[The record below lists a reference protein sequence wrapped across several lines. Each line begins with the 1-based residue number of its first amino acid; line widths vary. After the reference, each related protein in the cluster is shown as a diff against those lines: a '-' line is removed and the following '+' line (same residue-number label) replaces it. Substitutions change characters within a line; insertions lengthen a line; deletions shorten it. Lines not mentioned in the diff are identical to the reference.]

1 MINSIILPL
10 FLRTLQ
16 SGING
21 GKVVWKQILN
31 FALNGAYHVVANS
44 ICLAM
49 LLIRIHGMEEIRNL
63 KSQLALYLL

>member
-10 FLRTLQ
+10 FLLTLQ

-31 FALNGAYHVVANS
+31 FALNGAYVVANS

>member
-10 FLRTLQ
+10 FLLTLQ
-16 SGING
+16 SGIN

-31 FALNGAYHVVANS
+31 FALNGAYVVANS